1 MRSGHIEISAQIT
14 HIYCTSTSHIKCHMV
29 QQIVCNISCWT
40 YSFVTY
46 TLCYLWKYI
55 PRVVFW
61 QYTLLLK
68 ICIVRVFNIVL
79 LLSFPQ
85 KIILWCVCIDNA
97 KWKDFHVIF
106 LNLHI
111 YFILIYIFTLSYVI
125 VMCDHFFVMSFCVR

>member
-14 HIYCTSTSHIKCHMV
+14 HIYCTSTSLVKCHMV

-40 YSFVTY
+40 YFFVTY

-68 ICIVRVFNIVL
+68 ICIARVFNIVL

-85 KIILWCVCIDNA
+85 KIILQSGKTFMWFFF
-97 KWKDFHVIF
+97 KSTYLLYF
-106 LNLHI
+106 NLHI
-111 YFILIYIFTLSYVI
+111 YPLYVI